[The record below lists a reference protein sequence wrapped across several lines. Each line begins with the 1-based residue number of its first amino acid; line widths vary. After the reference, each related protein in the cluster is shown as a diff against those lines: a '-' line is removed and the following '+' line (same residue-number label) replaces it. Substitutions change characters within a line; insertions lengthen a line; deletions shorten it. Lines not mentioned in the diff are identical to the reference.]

1 MELKRGDV
9 VRVDFDPVIGR
20 ELAKSRPAVII
31 QNDIGNEVA
40 PTVIVA
46 AVTSHSPKKATF
58 PFCVAI
64 PAGVAGLD
72 KPSLV
77 TCAHIRTV
85 DKSRI
90 KKCLGHLPDKIM
102 PSLDRALKVSL
113 ALR

>member
-1 MELKRGDV
+1 MIV
-9 VRVDFDPVIGR
+9 
-20 ELAKSRPAVII
+20 

-46 AVTSHSPKKATF
+46 AVTGHSPKKATF
-58 PFCVAI
+58 PFCVEI

-72 KPSLV
+72 KLSLI

-90 KKCLGHLPDKIM
+90 KKRLGHLPDKILQ
-102 PSLDRALKVSL
+102 SLDRALKVSL